1 MPGAFPKCTHASSL
15 SGGRHLAS
23 AFPARSVCSQES
35 TPGLLSPALSP
46 WLFFLYRVWYWGY
59 ISFYDTGGY
68 IQELGASLE
77 ESRAQLRYLQQHT
90 WIDNM

>member
-1 MPGAFPKCTHASSL
+1 MHPCWPFEWWQALGSCFPCPLSL
-15 SGGRHLAS
+15 
-23 AFPARSVCSQES
+23 PAVERTRAV
-35 TPGLLSPALSP
+35 LSPALTP
-46 WLFFLYRVWYWGY
+46 WLFFLCRVWYWGY

-77 ESRAQLRYLQQHT
+77 ETRAQLRYLQQHT

>member
-1 MPGAFPKCTHASSL
+1 M
-15 SGGRHLAS
+15 
-23 AFPARSVCSQES
+23 
-35 TPGLLSPALSP
+35 SPALTP

>member
-1 MPGAFPKCTHASSL
+1 MVAGTWL
-15 SGGRHLAS
+15 
-23 AFPARSVCSQES
+23 
-35 TPGLLSPALSP
+35 LLSLHAQSARRRAHQGCSVSSSHPVALLP
-46 WLFFLYRVWYWGY
+46 LQGLYWGY